1 MRSARSAAKPVAI
14 PVLGVTSVS
23 CRPSRRTVIQTCI
36 VHLIRHSL
44 RAPTGNY
51 NVDFRRGFGATQC
64 VKSAAIPTAKC
75 SVSYSNTSSAR
86 CRADSGIVRP
96 SALAVFRLTANSNKA
111 GCSIG
116 SSPGLS
122 PRRIRAT

>member
-1 MRSARSAAKPVAI
+1 MAHSVELRRCNSLVAI
-14 PVLGVTSVS
+14 EGIADIGL
-23 CRPSRRTVIQTCI
+23 RWSRKARVRMT
-36 VHLIRHSL
+36 LN
-44 RAPTGNY
+44 A
-51 NVDFRRGFGATQC
+51 DFRRGFGATQC
-64 VKSAAIPTAKC
+64 VKGAAIPTAKC

-86 CRADSGIVRP
+86 CRANSGIARP